1 MNRRSALVTSSA
13 TGKWALSVW
22 VSGLALQH
30 FLLNYLFDS
39 RIMKSQ
45 MPGNFGQSVAVV
57 KIGFLNNLVPYFL
70 GFQFVWW
77 K

>member
-1 MNRRSALVTSSA
+1 MECTNC
-13 TGKWALSVW
+13 GKTDNVLG
-22 VSGLALQH
+22 GLTLEH
-30 FLLNYLFDS
+30 FLLNYPSDS

-45 MPGNFGQSVAVV
+45 MPGNCAQGVAVV
-57 KIGFLNNLVPYFL
+57 KIGFLNNLVPHFF